1 MKLNLFKKVS
11 TFLCT
16 AVYLLTQ
23 FSLICSLDNS
33 VSAEEYFSGNITD
46 EAELNDTY
54 SSDET
59 EYNGELAYI
68 RDSDHIVITGFTN
81 KIASVT
87 IPSDIDGIPVTEIG
101 ENAFADCTLLEE
113 IYVPDSVSVIGEFA
127 FNNCT
132 NLSYVRLPDSIKE
145 LDYKVFYNTSSLNS
159 IDGAEDLE
167 IILTSRTFTGNLLE
181 TSKGTVP
188 DIVTKMYSNSYQ
200 WYRSISIGKN
210 LKEFIFTE
218 ANDPDV
224 VWDQGYK
231 NIDID
236 DENPYLCSE
245 NGLILNKDKTELF
258 YKVPGYDSEGRISV
272 IPATVN
278 KISCAYIADSINIED
293 GNTSFKVVDGVLFDY
308 DMKTLLA
315 YPQGSKDYEYT
326 IPYGVETISELA
338 FYGSDCKY
346 LIIPRSVN
354 KIEKGAF
361 WLAFFEF
368 IAFDHLPGDDI
379 SFHKLF
385 AGYYTD
391 SMFFYDGANT
401 YYAYDGSVPAVQ
413 FPDDTISRNHETE
426 GVCGENLTWKY
437 DNFNLYISGSGEMT
451 KCAEYGYPWSDIPV
465 IDVKFEGK
473 GIKIAENA
481 FLEHTDLY
489 TADLSGVTDIGISA
503 FMSCKN
509 LISVTNAD
517 DVNIVSPFAL
527 YGTKWERQSQNDTG
541 MNILGSV
548 LVRYVGDS
556 DVVRIPENIT
566 YVSGE
571 AFSEDNCKTIYVPE
585 KDIVYS
591 ELAFSNNTSIEH
603 VRFIGSE
610 QDITIEEMKE
620 AAAYCTE
627 VTLTDENGN
636 VFTGIGYRSDNT
648 LMNLVNSISNTPFA
662 NNLCNEYCENIL
674 KSNNCSSEMTDLQL
688 INVLYSYIKRNV
700 KYGFIYEEDPFGTL
714 MGENNTKWSLSANM
728 THDAFGIVVLGE
740 GVCSAYADVVTNYVD
755 CIKRDG
761 ISNTLKS
768 EINTGLNHEWNVIGL
783 DTGTD
788 NEKWYYLDL
797 SNGTYLIGYENPIL
811 SSNPQMFSFDSGIS
825 QNSDGTYTIKILNG
839 TEIRLQ
845 GRGLSL
851 QLLKGDI
858 TCDEKVSIDD
868 ASAVLS
874 IYAMTVSG
882 IINTDFSPEQCA
894 AADVNEDGKVTIA
907 DAAAILTYY
916 ALQSSG
922 IMPDWNDIIK

>member
-1 MKLNLFKKVS
+1 MVLKKVS
-11 TFLCT
+11 AILCT
-16 AVYLLTQ
+16 AVCLFTQ
-23 FSLICSLDNS
+23 SSLICSLDNI
-33 VSAEEYFSGNITD
+33 VSAEEYFSENITE
-46 EAELNDTY
+46 EAELNDTDP
-54 SSDET
+54 SDNT
-59 EYNGELAYI
+59 EYIGELAYI
-68 RDSDHIVITGFTN
+68 RDSDHIVITGFSN
-81 KIASVT
+81 KTASVT
-87 IPSDIDGIPVTEIG
+87 IPSEIEGIPVTEIG

-127 FNNCT
+127 FSNCT
-132 NLSYVRLPDSIKE
+132 NLSCVRLPDSIKE

-159 IDGAEDLE
+159 IDGADDLE
-167 IILTSRTFTGNLLE
+167 IILTSCTFTGNLLD
-181 TSKGTVP
+181 TAQGTVP
-188 DIVTKMYSNSYQ
+188 DIVTKMYSDSYW

-210 LKEFIFTE
+210 LKEFIFAD

-224 VWDQGYK
+224 VWAQGYK

-258 YKVPGYDSEGRISV
+258 YKVPCYDSEGRISV

-308 DMKTLLA
+308 EMKTLLA
-315 YPQGSKDYEYT
+315 YPQGSKDYKYT

-385 AGYYTD
+385 AGYYTQ

-401 YYAYDGSVPAVQ
+401 YYAYDGSVPALQ

-437 DNFNLYISGSGEMT
+437 DNFKLYISGFGEMT
-451 KCAEYGYPWSDIPV
+451 KCSENGYPWSDVPV

-481 FLEHTDLY
+481 FLEHTDLH
-489 TADLSGVTDIGISA
+489 TADLSGVTEIGISA

-517 DVNIVSPFAL
+517 NVNMVSPFAL
-527 YGTKWERQSQNDTG
+527 YGTKWERQKNNDAG

-556 DVVRIPENIT
+556 DVVAIPENIT

-603 VRFIGSE
+603 VRFIGSD
-610 QDITIEEMKE
+610 QDITVEEMKK
-620 AAAYCTE
+620 AAESCTE
-627 VTLTDENGN
+627 VTLSDEYGN
-636 VFTGIGYRSDNT
+636 VYTGIGYRSDNT

-674 KSNNCSSEMTDLQL
+674 KSNNCSSDMTDLQL
-688 INVLYSYIKRNV
+688 INVIYGFINRNV
-700 KYGFIYEEDPFGTL
+700 EYGYIYEEDPFGTL
-714 MGENNTKWSLSANM
+714 TDENNNKWSLSANM
-728 THDAFGIVVLGE
+728 THDAFGIVVLGK
-740 GVCSAYADVVTNYVD
+740 GVCSAYADVVSNYVD
-755 CIKRDG
+755 RIQKNG
-761 ISNTLKS
+761 FSNTLKC
-768 EINTGLNHEWNVIGL
+768 EINTGLNHEWNVIGI
-783 DTGTD
+783 DTGTEK
-788 NEKWYYLDL
+788 EKWYYLDL

-811 SSNPQMFSFDSGIS
+811 SSNSQMFSYDPGIS
-825 QNSDGTYTIKILNG
+825 RNDDGTYTIKIHNG
-839 TEIRLQ
+839 TKIRLQ
-845 GRGLSL
+845 GSDLSF
-851 QLLKGDI
+851 QIIKGDI
-858 TCDEKVSIDD
+858 NHDGKVSIDD
-868 ASAVLS
+868 AASILS
-874 IYAMTVSG
+874 IYAVTVSG
-882 IINTDFSPEQCA
+882 LQNTDFSPEQFA
-894 AADVNEDGKVTIA
+894 EADVNEDGKVTIA
-907 DAAAILTYY
+907 DAAAVLSYY
-916 ALQSSG
+916 AQQSSG
-922 IMPDWNDIIK
+922 ITPDWTDIIK